1 MTKFI
6 LIYVMADDCGIQKI
20 KTLGMFNTKLEANQ
34 NATQLITKFIED
46 NGLDPDEVEC
56 GGYSIYND
64 NTGDHHKWAIREVTI

>member
-1 MTKFI
+1 
-6 LIYVMADDCGIQKI
+6 MADDCGIQKI
-20 KTLGMFNTKLEANQ
+20 KTLGIFNTKLEANQ

-46 NGLDPDEVEC
+46 NDLDPDEAEG